1 MKAICAASPAV
12 LPASADHLATRTL
25 ACQASAEAAWTR
37 DHHPAR
43 TSATRRS
50 RPPSHRS
57 WRPPDPAWAGRR
69 RAR

>member
-37 DHHPAR
+37 SPSR
-43 TSATRRS
+43 SSA
-50 RPPSHRS
+50 
-57 WRPPDPAWAGRR
+57 PDV
-69 RAR
+69 